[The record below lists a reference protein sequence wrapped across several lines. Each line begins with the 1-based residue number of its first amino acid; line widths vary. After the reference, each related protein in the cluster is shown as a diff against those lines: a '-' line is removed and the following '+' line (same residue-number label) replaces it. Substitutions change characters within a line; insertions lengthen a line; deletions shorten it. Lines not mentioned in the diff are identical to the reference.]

1 MYQIMENKTLVTNN
15 VEKIICNC
23 CKKEIDVENGIL
35 QGDVL
40 TVEKRW
46 NYFSNKDNEVH
57 RFDICEECYDKFVQ
71 TFQIPIE
78 IE

>member
-1 MYQIMENKTLVTNN
+1 MYQIMENKTLVTN

-23 CKKEIDVENGIL
+23 CKKEIDVKNGIL

-46 NYFSNKDNEVH
+46 NYFSEKDNEVH

-71 TFQIPIE
+71 SFQIPIE